1 MVLEP
6 QMPHGMEGIRKLEE
20 SLYRSEQAPVEDA
33 APQPPRFVTEIQ
45 SQEALFEGQPAHFD
59 CRVEPVGDPSMRI
72 EWFHNGRP
80 VDVGSRSVAI
90 VGETDYDEALPVDC
104 MHSLP
109 VIARPLIIKYIIFI
123 QKPVS
128 GFMY

>member
-1 MVLEP
+1 MTSTIFLCLPLQGRQGVVLEP

-20 SLYRSEQAPVEDA
+20 SLYHSEQAPAEDA
-33 APQPPRFVTEIQ
+33 QPQPPRFVTEIQ

-80 VDVGSRSVAI
+80 IDVGSRSVENGGR
-90 VGETDYDEALPVDC
+90 V
-104 MHSLP
+104 
-109 VIARPLIIKYIIFI
+109 
-123 QKPVS
+123 Q
-128 GFMY
+128 